1 MAKPDNFFNKLF
13 SSKLFVL
20 ALVLIVSFLGFN
32 LFTQFSKSK
41 EVDNKIDELKS
52 EIEKTGRDNTD
63 LAELVDYFKSD
74 LFVEKEARNKL
85 GFKKQG
91 ESVVIVE
98 NTLSEQKTEN
108 LPPDKP
114 LVSKEKK
121 INPQLWWEYF
131 FAQNVDDSK
140 K

>member
-13 SSKLFVL
+13 SSKLFIL

-41 EVDNKIDELKS
+41 EVENKVDKLKS
-52 EIEKTGRDNTD
+52 EIEKTERDNTN

-74 LFVEKEARNKL
+74 LFVEKEARTKL

-98 NTLSEQKTEN
+98 DTPSEQKTEN
-108 LPPDKP
+108 LPPDK
-114 LVSKEKK
+114 LLALKEKK

-131 FAQNVDDSK
+131 FTQNVDDSK